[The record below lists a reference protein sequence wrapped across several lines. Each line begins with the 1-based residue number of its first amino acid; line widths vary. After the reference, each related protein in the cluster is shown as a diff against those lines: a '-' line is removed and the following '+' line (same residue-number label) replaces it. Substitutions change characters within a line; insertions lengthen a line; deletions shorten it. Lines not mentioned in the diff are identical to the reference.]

1 MRNSCRSQE
10 RNRCQSTDSNTS
22 CIVSSILKKPSKF
35 KLKHQRS
42 VRFEEPDSSP
52 QSETTNEHN
61 TLSLQQGPLS
71 PNSSFSINQS
81 PQKSLFSNESPS
93 SYLRSHRPKQS
104 SQCIP
109 DSYNQSPIKII
120 TIAKQSKAA
129 ENKESPK
136 EGQKT
141 LKLECRD
148 ATFYNKLN
156 YFLNAK
162 SSLSPARVNP
172 TVVNVKT
179 KKPANLSVNQSF
191 DSASVFSS
199 PSSRAKLTKPGIPI
213 GKKSPVKKS
222 RSSGLNVLN

>member
-10 RNRCQSTDSNTS
+10 RNRCQSQDSNTS

-52 QSETTNEHN
+52 QSDTMTEHN
-61 TLSLQQGPLS
+61 TLSLQQGLLS
-71 PNSSFSINQS
+71 PNTSFSITQS
-81 PQKSLFSNESPS
+81 PQKSLFSNESPK
-93 SYLRSHRPKQS
+93 SYQRSHRPKQS
-104 SQCIP
+104 SQSIP

-120 TIAKQSKAA
+120 TKAKQSKAA
-129 ENKESPK
+129 ESKESPK
-136 EGQKT
+136 DGQST

-148 ATFYNKLN
+148 ASFYSKLN

-179 KKPANLSVNQSF
+179 RKPGNLTINQSF
-191 DSASVFSS
+191 DSDSVFSS
-199 PSSRAKLTKPGIPI
+199 PSSRAKLARPGIPSA
-213 GKKSPVKKS
+213 KKSPVKKS
-222 RSSGLNVLN
+222 RPSGLNVLN